1 VTKPSRSDP
10 FAPLAP
16 LLASARTTPLHPILF
31 LSGDDDWIV
40 AEGARRVTAAFQEAF
55 REGEVSTYEA
65 TGEGVKEAVAD
76 AATVALFSTNRL
88 VVLEATELF
97 RGKVLT
103 AEEVDA
109 LLDEASEAQEARDD
123 PRVLTRLA
131 KRAHALAVAAGIAVG
146 DDPRDAARRIAGRVK
161 RADRAGALASLLA
174 LLPASEEGAETAL
187 DRLLDFAERAGASD
201 NVLLVHAVTPD
212 AQHRATQGLRRAAH
226 AADLSVPDES
236 ARRERLAAL
245 GLERA
250 IDRQVLVEPEVFEL
264 LSGRG
269 RLAARPFLSDLD
281 RLIDSAAG
289 PRVTAEEAARQIA
302 DESREYGSDFV
313 EAVAARDLGEALRLL
328 GKLLSGASF
337 TAFRPWGGKED
348 APSERKGPRGEAAF
362 FPLLGL
368 LAAEIRRM
376 LALRAALDERAT
388 SSSSSPA
395 PRRADYRGF
404 VDRIL
409 PALKAARPGLPP
421 LPLDAHPFVLHKAY
435 LAALGWTAEDLKRAL
450 MGLEAIDRGVKSGA
464 GTGPELLEAW
474 LLSRLP
480 VAPARAVAGGG
491 AG

>member
-1 VTKPSRSDP
+1 MKRPDP

-16 LLASARTTPLHPILF
+16 LLASARTSPLHPVLF

-40 AEGARRVTAAFQEAF
+40 AEGARRVTAAFREAF

-76 AATVALFSTNRL
+76 AATVALFATNRL

-97 RGKVLT
+97 RGKGLT

-109 LLDEASEAQEARDD
+109 LLDEAEEAQDD
-123 PRVLTRLA
+123 ARVLTRLA
-131 KRAHALAVAAGIAVG
+131 RRAHALAGAAGVAVG
-146 DDPRDAARRIAGRVK
+146 DDPGDAARRIAGRVK
-161 RADRAGALASLLA
+161 RADRADALASLLA
-174 LLPASEEGAETAL
+174 FLPASEEGAESAL
-187 DRLLDFAERAGASD
+187 DRLLDFAGRAGASD

-212 AQHRATQGLRRAAH
+212 AQHRATRELRRAARV
-226 AADLSVPDES
+226 ADLSVPDES

-250 IDRQVLVEPEVFEL
+250 IDRRVLVEPEVFEL

-269 RLAARPFLSDLD
+269 RLAARAFLSDLD

-313 EAVAARDLGEALRLL
+313 EAVAARDLGESLRLL
-328 GKLLSGASF
+328 AKLLSGVSF
-337 TAFRPWGGKED
+337 AAFRPWGGRED
-348 APSERKGPRGEAAF
+348 SPAAKKGPRGEAAF

-376 LALRAALDERAT
+376 LALRAALDERAP
-388 SSSSSPA
+388 SPA
-395 PRRADYRGF
+395 ARRADYRGF
-404 VDRIL
+404 VDRVL

-450 MGLEAIDRGVKSGA
+450 IGLEAIDRGVKSGA

-474 LLSRLP
+474 LLSRL
-480 VAPARAVAGGG
+480 APAPPRALAETG